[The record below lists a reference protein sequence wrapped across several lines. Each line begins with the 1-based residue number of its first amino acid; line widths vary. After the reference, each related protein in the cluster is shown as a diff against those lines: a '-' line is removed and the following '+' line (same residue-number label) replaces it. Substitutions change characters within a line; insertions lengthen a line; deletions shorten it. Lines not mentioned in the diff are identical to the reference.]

1 MEGEQTVGQNQK
13 NTQEPDMNQLRKVRR
28 DKLAELQQNGRD
40 PFQITKFDQTHHSLE
55 VKDLYEA
62 HEAELLKDHQ
72 TPNVEGMDEEQA
84 KEALKKDYEE
94 RRSIM
99 DANPI
104 HVAIA
109 GRMMFKRVM
118 GKASF
123 CNIQD
128 LQGNIQVYV
137 ARDAIGTDS
146 YADFKKSDIGDIFGL
161 EGFAFRTRTGEISI
175 HAEKMTL
182 LSKSLQMLP
191 EKFHGLTDTDTRY
204 RQRYVDLIMN
214 SDTKDTFI
222 KRSKILS
229 AIRKYLSG
237 KGFMEVET
245 PMLVANAGG
254 AAARPF
260 ETHFNAL
267 NEDLKLR
274 ISLELYLKRLIVGGL
289 EKVYEI
295 GRVFRNEGLD
305 TRHNPEFTLME
316 LYQAYTDYHGMMDLT
331 ENLYRFVAQEV
342 LGTTHIVY
350 KGIEMDLGKPF
361 ERITMVD
368 AVKKY
373 AGVDWNEVKDLEQA
387 RVIAKE
393 HNIEFEERHKKG
405 DILNLFF
412 EEYVEE
418 HLLQPT
424 FVMDHP
430 IEISPLTKK
439 KPENPEYVERFE
451 FFMNGWEMANA
462 YSELNDPIDQRERF
476 KAQEELLAQGDDE
489 ANTTDEDF
497 MNALEI
503 GMPPTGGIGFGIDRM
518 CMLLTG
524 AEAIRDVLLFP
535 TMKSLDGVNK
545 KNDVNNTAS
554 EAPEKNVK
562 TESEKID
569 FSKVK
574 VEPLFEEFVDFD
586 TFSKSDFRAVKVKEC
601 VAVPKSKK
609 LLQFTLD
616 DGTGTDRTILSGIHS
631 FYEPEE
637 LVGKTLIAITN
648 LPPRAMMGIDS
659 CGMLLSAIHEE
670 EGEEKLH
677 LLMVD
682 DHIPAGAKLY

>member
-62 HEAELLKDHQ
+62 HESELLKDHQ
-72 TPNVEGMDEEQA
+72 EPNVEGMDEEQA
-84 KEALKKDYEE
+84 KEALNKDYEE

-535 TMKSLDGVNK
+535 TMKSLGGVK
-545 KNDVNNTAS
+545 S
-554 EAPEKNVK
+554 ENGVSSKEVSTPNSEP
-562 TESEKID
+562 EKID

-574 VEPLFEEFVDFD
+574 VEPLFEEDVDFD

-616 DGTGTDRTILSGIHS
+616 DGTGIDRTILSGIHAY
-631 FYEPEE
+631 YEPEE

-659 CGMLLSAIHEE
+659 CGMLLSAVHEE
-670 EGEEKLH
+670 EGEEKRH
-677 LLMVD
+677 LLRVD
-682 DHIPAGAKLY
+682 DHSPAGAKLY

>member
-1 MEGEQTVGQNQK
+1 MGQNQK

-28 DKLAELQQNGRD
+28 EKLAELQQNGRD
-40 PFQITKFDQTHHSLE
+40 PFQITKFNQTHHSLE

-72 TPNVEGMDEEQA
+72 QPNVEGMDEEQA
-84 KEALKKDYEE
+84 KEALKNDYEE

-99 DANPI
+99 DASPI

-137 ARDAIGTDS
+137 ARDAIGTDA

-214 SDTKDTFI
+214 ADSKDTFI
-222 KRSKILS
+222 KRSKILA

-237 KGFMEVET
+237 EGFMEVET

-331 ENLYRFVAQEV
+331 ENMYRFVAQEV
-342 LGTTHIVY
+342 LGTTQIVY
-350 KGIEMDLGKPF
+350 KGIPMDLGKPF

-373 AGVDWNEVKDLEQA
+373 AGVDWNEVETLEQA
-387 RVIAKE
+387 RELAKE
-393 HNIEFEERHKKG
+393 HNVEFEERHKKG

-412 EEYVEE
+412 EEFVEE

-430 IEISPLTKK
+430 VEISPLTKK

-535 TMKSLDGVNK
+535 TMKSQGAA
-545 KNDVNNTAS
+545 KNEANNAAQS
-554 EAPEKNVK
+554 GAAAPAETKVAEKVDFSNVK
-562 TESEKID
+562 I
-569 FSKVK
+569 
-574 VEPLFEEFVDFD
+574 EPIFEEMVDFD
-586 TFSKSDFRAVKVKEC
+586 TFAKSDFRAVKILEC
-601 VAVPKSKK
+601 EAVPKSKK
-609 LLQFTLD
+609 LLKFVLD
-616 DGTGTDRTILSGIHS
+616 DGERKDRVILSGIHEY
-631 FYEPEE
+631 YEPEE
-637 LVGKTLIAITN
+637 LVGKTAIAIVN
-648 LPPRAMMGIDS
+648 LPPRKMMGIDS
-659 CGMLLSAIHEE
+659 EGMLISAVHEE
-670 EGEEKLH
+670 DGHEGLN
-677 LLMVD
+677 LLMVND
-682 DHIPAGAKLY
+682 RIPAGAKLY